1 MRPNGPTVVVMSPQL
16 VHALSD
22 QNVTLL
28 EGGGLVLLAL
38 GALALLA
45 FWVAAVISVLAAPV
59 GCGAKIL
66 WLLVVFSLPFLG
78 SVLWFAA
85 GRRTA
90 GV

>member
-1 MRPNGPTVVVMSPQL
+1 M
-16 VHALSD
+16 
-22 QNVTLL
+22 NV
-28 EGGGLVLLAL
+28 
-38 GALALLA
+38 
-45 FWVAAVISVLAAPV
+45 AAPV

-78 SVLWFAA
+78 SVLWFVP